1 MGSIAKPEYLRTRN
15 AGASA
20 ELLAAIAAKDPVS
33 GHTHNFY
40 RYPARFS
47 PLFVREVIRQYSRP
61 GEVILDPFMGGGTA
75 IVEALAMGRKVI
87 GVDLNTLAHFVST
100 VKTTPLSK
108 HDVEILE
115 EWLADVQGARRRGI
129 AEADEPVRNLPRH
142 LQRTWA
148 DLMAQ
153 AAWLPVER
161 QRHFVRCALLK
172 TGQWA
177 IDCKDSIPSGSDAV
191 KQFAD
196 SLREM
201 IKGIEE
207 FVSTCQ
213 MQGVQKSKIRQ
224 NRLLLCRSTA
234 GLEDESKLASVAK
247 PTLIVTSPPYP
258 AVHILYHRWQVQGR
272 RETPAPY
279 WLAALKDGHAA
290 SHYTFGSRSTLGL
303 DNYFRNVE
311 ECFGSVRKIVAGNA
325 LVVQLVAFSDTES
338 QLPRYLAA
346 MEAAGFAECSASG
359 DGKNRVW
366 RSVPNRKWYCNIGE
380 EQDSSREVVLFHR
393 PA

>member
-1 MGSIAKPEYLRTRN
+1 METFTKQGNTGSRN
-15 AGASA
+15 TVVTDD
-20 ELLAAIAAKDPVS
+20 LLAAIASKDPVS

-47 PLFVREVIRQYSRP
+47 PLFVREVIRHYSRP
-61 GEVILDPFMGGGTA
+61 GDVILDPFMGGGTA
-75 IVEALAMGRKVI
+75 IVEALALGRKVI

-100 VKTTPLSK
+100 VKTTPLSSY
-108 HDVEILE
+108 DVEILE

-142 LQRTWA
+142 LQKTWS

-161 QRHFVRCALLK
+161 QRNFVRCALLK

-177 IDCKDSIPSGSDAV
+177 IDCKDSIPSGSDSV
-191 KQFAD
+191 KKFAD
-196 SLREM
+196 NLREM
-201 IKGIEE
+201 TKAVGE
-207 FVSTCQ
+207 FVSSCQ

-247 PTLIVTSPPYP
+247 PTLVVTSPPYP

-272 RETPAPY
+272 RETAAPY

-311 ECFGSVRKIVAGNA
+311 ECFGSVRKIVARNA

-346 MEAAGFAECSASG
+346 MEAAGFAECNASG
-359 DGKNRVW
+359 EDKDRVW

>member
-1 MGSIAKPEYLRTRN
+1 MVSFSKHEQIRSC
-15 AGASA
+15 AGVTDK
-20 ELLAAIAAKDPVS
+20 LLAAIATKDPVS

-47 PLFVREVIRQYSRP
+47 PLFVREAIRHFSRP

-75 IVEALAMGRKVI
+75 IVEALALGRKAI
-87 GVDLNTLAHFVST
+87 GVDLNSLAHFVST
-100 VKTTPLSK
+100 VKATPMSSY
-108 HDVEILE
+108 DVNILE
-115 EWLADVQGARRRGI
+115 EWLADVQTARRCGI
-129 AEADEPVRNLPRH
+129 GEVEEPVCNLPRH
-142 LQRTWA
+142 LQAVWA

-153 AAWLPVER
+153 GSWLPVER
-161 QRHFVRCALLK
+161 QRRFVRCALLK

-177 IDCKDSIPSGSDAV
+177 IDCKDSIPTGGETV
-191 KQFAD
+191 RQFAVHMRQM
-196 SLREM
+196 LT
-201 IKGIEE
+201 GVGE
-207 FVSTCQ
+207 FVSSCQ
-213 MQGVQKSKIRQ
+213 IQGLKKSKIRQ
-224 NRLLLCRSTA
+224 SRLLLCRSAA
-234 GLEDESKLASVAK
+234 GLETESRLNSLPK
-247 PTLIVTSPPYP
+247 PTLVVTSPPYP

-290 SHYTFGSRSTLGL
+290 SHYTFGSRSPLGL

-311 ECFGSVRKIVAGNA
+311 ECFRSVRQIVAYNA

-346 MEAAGFAECSASG
+346 MKLAGFAESNVMGPSE
-359 DGKNRVW
+359 DDRMW
-366 RSVPNRKWYCNIGE
+366 RSVPNRKWYCNLGT
-380 EQDSSREVVLFHR
+380 EQDSAREVVLFHR

>member
-1 MGSIAKPEYLRTRN
+1 MVTDD
-15 AGASA
+15 
-20 ELLAAIAAKDPVS
+20 LLAAIASKNPVS
-33 GHTHNFY
+33 GHTHTFY

-47 PLFVREVIRQYSRP
+47 PLFVREVIRHYSRP

-75 IVEALAMGRKVI
+75 IVEALALGRKVI

-108 HDVEILE
+108 YDVEILE
-115 EWLADVQGARRRGI
+115 KWLADVQGARRRGI

-142 LQRTWA
+142 LQKTWA

-177 IDCKDSIPSGSDAV
+177 IDCKDSIPSGSDSV

-196 SLREM
+196 NLREM
-201 IKGIEE
+201 IKGIGE
-207 FVSTCQ
+207 FVSSCQ

-247 PTLIVTSPPYP
+247 PTLVVTSPPYP

-311 ECFGSVRKIVAGNA
+311 ECFGSVRKIVARNA

-346 MEAAGFAECSASG
+346 MEAAGFAECNASG
-359 DGKNRVW
+359 DGKDRVW